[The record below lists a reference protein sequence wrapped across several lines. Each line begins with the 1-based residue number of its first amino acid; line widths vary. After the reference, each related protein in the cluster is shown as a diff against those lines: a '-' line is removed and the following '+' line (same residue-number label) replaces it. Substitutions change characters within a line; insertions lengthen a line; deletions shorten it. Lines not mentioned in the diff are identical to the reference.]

1 MAIEGILSAAS
12 TMGVTTGPTTGDS
25 LSRGATSQGLAGAGS
40 TGGSNDLV
48 SVTGESGNGLDF
60 GATLNRLVSA
70 VESSNADANQ
80 KTLGMVDGTI
90 DVHDAMIALQRAD
103 LTFQMTVQIRNKLV
117 NAYQEMMRMPV

>member
-1 MAIEGILSAAS
+1 MAIEGILPAVLTS
-12 TMGVTTGPTTGDS
+12 GPTSGDP
-25 LSRGATSQGLAGAGS
+25 LSHTATSQGVGSAVSAGGA
-40 TGGSNDLV
+40 NDLV

-117 NAYQEMMRMPV
+117 SAYQEMMRMPV

>member
-1 MAIEGILSAAS
+1 MAIEGIL
-12 TMGVTTGPTTGDS
+12 TTLDS
-25 LSRGATSQGLAGAGS
+25 LSHSATSQGVARAASAGGAS
-40 TGGSNDLV
+40 DLV

-70 VESSNADANQ
+70 VESSNAEANQ
-80 KTLGMVDGTI
+80 ATLGMVDGTT

-117 NAYQEMMRMPV
+117 SAYQEMMRMPV

>member
-1 MAIEGILSAAS
+1 MAIEGIL
-12 TMGVTTGPTTGDS
+12 TTVPTTLTTGLTTGGS
-25 LSRGATSQGLAGAGS
+25 LSHGATSQGLAGAAS
-40 TGGSNDLV
+40 TGGTNDLV

-70 VESSNADANQ
+70 VESSNADANR

>member
-1 MAIEGILSAAS
+1 MAIEGILSS
-12 TMGVTTGPTTGDS
+12 VFTTGPTTGDS
-25 LSRGATSQGLAGAGS
+25 LSRGATSQGLGGAAS
-40 TGGSNDLV
+40 TGGTNDLV